1 MAMIPIRDDVPTR
14 VAPVVVV
21 SLIAAN
27 AVVFLYEIWLAAGEG
42 ADAGGVTEFIHS
54 WGLIPREFL
63 RGAVEPK
70 ATEQLVWLTP
80 ITAMFIHG
88 GLLHLAGNL
97 LYLWIFG
104 NNIEDL
110 LGHGRFL
117 VLYLACGLAA
127 AAVQVASDPA
137 SYSATVG
144 ASGAIS
150 GVLGAYAVSYPM
162 GRLRLLWPR
171 VRVPAVGFLVLW
183 VAIQIV
189 SGVGAWGEE
198 QAPVAWWAH
207 VGGFGAGVAL
217 GRAMWVRKPTRSRL
231 RS

>member
-1 MAMIPIRDDVPTR
+1 MIPIRDDVPTR
-14 VAPVVVV
+14 VAPVVVA

-27 AVVFLYEIWLAAGEG
+27 AVVFLYEISLAAGEG
-42 ADAGGVTEFIHS
+42 ADAGAVAEFINR

-63 RGAVEPK
+63 RGAVEPN
-70 ATEQLVWLTP
+70 ATEQKVWLTP

-88 GLLHLAGNL
+88 GLLHLVGNL

-150 GVLGAYAVSYPM
+150 GVLGAYAVSYPT

-183 VAIQIV
+183 IAIQIV

-217 GRAMWVRKPTRSRL
+217 GRSMWVRKPTRSRL
-231 RS
+231 RI

>member
-1 MAMIPIRDDVPTR
+1 MIPIRDDVPTR

-27 AVVFLYEIWLAAGEG
+27 AVTFLYEISLAAGEG
-42 ADAGGVTEFIHS
+42 ADAGRVAEFINR

-63 RGAVEPK
+63 RGAVEPN
-70 ATEQLVWLTP
+70 ATEQMVWLTP

-104 NNIEDL
+104 NSIEDL

-150 GVLGAYAVSYPM
+150 GLLGAYAVSYPT

-183 VAIQIV
+183 IAIQIV

-207 VGGFGAGVAL
+207 VGGFGAGAAL
-217 GRAMWVRKPTRSRL
+217 GRSMWVRKPTRSRL
-231 RS
+231 RI